1 MTNINNLNVFS
12 NIVNAVKSLLALTIL
27 AIISSN
33 SVSAEEVSKH
43 HSAQKV
49 PSTLTNDDNSSD
61 FEVIQEELSK
71 IDKNTED
78 MSEASSAPGS
88 DNTNTNNVISAE
100 VMREMGG
107 MQQSKKMMMKKEH
120 HSAPM
125 KKKMGMMMKTM
136 MGRKPSAMFAQENDI
151 EDLPGDSN
159 VPHLYHLGEIEFF
172 LDYVNTISLRQ
183 QQIQQLDK
191 IRQVWLSHNDLVT
204 KDINELEEKL
214 WLLTAEGKPDANKI
228 EAQIRH
234 ISKLQSNL
242 RIDFIRSVGKAVSI
256 LTADQIKALASSNP
270 TDS

>member
-27 AIISSN
+27 AIISSH

-71 IDKNTED
+71 IDKNTKD

-107 MQQSKKMMMKKEH
+107 MQQSKKMMMK
-120 HSAPM
+120 
-125 KKKMGMMMKTM
+125 TM

-151 EDLPGDSN
+151 EDFPGDSN

-234 ISKLQSNL
+234 ISRLQSNL